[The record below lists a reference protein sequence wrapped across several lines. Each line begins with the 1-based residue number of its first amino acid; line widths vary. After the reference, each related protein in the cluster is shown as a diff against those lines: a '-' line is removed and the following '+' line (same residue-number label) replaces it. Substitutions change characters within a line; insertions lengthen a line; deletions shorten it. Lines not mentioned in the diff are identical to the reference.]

1 MIEISGVSKRYGRTV
16 VVDDVSL
23 TLPSGG
29 LTAIVGA
36 NGAGKSTLLSMI
48 ARLLGTDGGTITV
61 GDLDVATADSRELAR
76 RLAVLRQT
84 NDLRS
89 RLTVADLVGFGRY
102 PHSGGRLTAN
112 DRDII
117 DQAISWMDLDDLR
130 DRFLD
135 EMSGGQRQRAFV
147 AMVLAQ
153 DTEYLLLDEPLNNL
167 DVSHAHAM
175 LQTLRRAAD
184 ELGKTVVIVVHDINY
199 ASCWADQIVAMKHG
213 HVRAIGT
220 PREIVH
226 TDLLREI
233 FDLEIEVGDFNGR
246 PIAHFY
252 LPVPLCSNCNRS
264 SRDGCCLDGSRH
276 DGPVRLTLGSR
287 ESVA

>member
-1 MIEISGVSKRYGRTV
+1 MINVNNVTKRYGRSV
-16 VVDDVSL
+16 VVDGVSMS
-23 TLPSGG
+23 LPTGG

-36 NGAGKSTLLSMI
+36 NGAGKSTLLSMV
-48 ARLLGTDGGTITV
+48 ARLLEADTGEITV
-61 GDLDVATADSRELAR
+61 GNLDVATADSRELAR
-76 RLAVLRQT
+76 HLAILRQT
-84 NDLRS
+84 NDVQS

-102 PHSGGRLTAN
+102 PHSGGRHTRDDLEAI
-112 DRDII
+112 DR
-117 DQAISWMDLDDLR
+117 AIGWMGLEDLR

-153 DTEYLLLDEPLNNL
+153 DTEYVLLDEPLNNL
-167 DVSHAHAM
+167 DVSHAHGM

-213 HVRAIGT
+213 RIHAVGSPA
-220 PREIVH
+220 EIVRPA
-226 TDLLREI
+226 LLREV
-233 FDLEIEVGDFNGR
+233 FDLEIEVGEFRGR

-252 LPVPLCSNCNRS
+252 LPVPTCANCHSQRE
-264 SRDGCCLDGSRH
+264 GCCMDRQVS
-276 DGPVRLTLGSR
+276 GPVPLVLNAS
-287 ESVA
+287 

>member
-1 MIEISGVSKRYGRTV
+1 MIDVRGVTKRYGKTA

-23 TLPSGG
+23 KLPRGG

-48 ARLLGTDGGTITV
+48 ARLLTTDGGSISI
-61 GDLDVATADSRELAR
+61 GDLDIANCDSRELAK
-76 RLAVLRQT
+76 RLAILRQT
-84 NDLRS
+84 NDLQS
-89 RLTVADLVGFGRY
+89 RLTVSDLVGFGRF
-102 PHSGGRLTAN
+102 PHSGGRLTAT
-112 DRDII
+112 DRSAI
-117 DQAISWMDLDDLR
+117 DQAVAWMDLDALR

-167 DVSHAHAM
+167 DVAHAHAM
-175 LQTLRRAAD
+175 LTTLRRAAD
-184 ELGKTVVIVVHDINY
+184 ELNKTVVIVVHDINY

-213 HVRAIGT
+213 VIRAVGS
-220 PREIVH
+220 PRQIMNRP
-226 TDLLREI
+226 LLREV
-233 FDLEIEVGDFNGR
+233 FDLDIEVVELRGH

-252 LPVPLCSNCNRS
+252 LPAPVCENCNS
-264 SRDGCCLDGSRH
+264 SNAACCLQRS
-276 DGPVRLTLGSR
+276 PVALGVPKLS
-287 ESVA
+287 A